1 MRTAGIIAEY
11 NPFHAGHAYHI
22 EATRQKANADYV
34 VVVMSG
40 DYVQRG
46 APAITDKYIRTRL
59 ALLGGA
65 DVVLELPTVYATAS
79 AEYFASAGVGILD
92 RLGCVDVLSFGSEWA
107 ESEAYGPYVEL
118 LLEEPPAYRAALRE
132 ALRAGKNFPAARA
145 EALARC
151 LRDSRAADFLKEPN
165 HILGLEY
172 HKALRR
178 QGSEIEPLAILRR
191 GSGYHEAAM
200 RTAYPSA
207 TAIRQALSTMAH
219 TSRALRRGLG
229 AGGDLF
235 LEHFLAGEHVSWQD
249 LMPHL
254 DYQMLFSGEHLTR
267 YFGVDEALAR
277 RIKKR
282 YVPGL
287 SEGEVLERLH
297 EKNRTD
303 TALRRALLHI
313 CLQIEDRLFLK
324 NAADIPLPYVR
335 VLGFRRR
342 AVPLLREMRGQQA
355 IDVIQKPAEMRK
367 RYPPG
372 EAARALFLVDEKSEA
387 LYEQIAAGKVGRA
400 PVSLFQRQQVI
411 VD

>member
-22 EATRQKANADYV
+22 EATRRKANADYV

-107 ESEAYGPYVEL
+107 ESEAYGSYVEL
-118 LLEEPPAYRAALRE
+118 LLEEPPAYREALGKALRT
-132 ALRAGKNFPAARA
+132 GKNFPAARA
-145 EALARC
+145 EALASC
-151 LRDSRAADFLKEPN
+151 LGDSRAADFLKEPN

-178 QGSEIEPLAILRR
+178 RDSEMEPLAILRR

-235 LEHFLAGEHVSWQD
+235 LEHFLAGEYVSWQD

-282 YVPGL
+282 YVSGL

-372 EAARALFLVDEKSEA
+372 EAARALFWVDEKSEA

>member
-118 LLEEPPAYRAALRE
+118 LLEEPPAYREALRE
-132 ALRAGKNFPAARA
+132 ALRVGKNFPAARA
-145 EALARC
+145 EALAHC
-151 LRDSRAADFLKEPN
+151 LGDSRAADFLKEPN

-178 QGSEIEPLAILRR
+178 RGSEMEPLTILRR

-200 RTAYPSA
+200 QTAYPSA

-235 LEHFLAGEHVSWQD
+235 LEHFLVGEYVSWQD

-282 YVPGL
+282 YVSGL

-313 CLQIEDRLFLK
+313 CLQIEDRPFLK

-372 EAARALFLVDEKSEA
+372 EAARELFWVDEKSEA